1 MKTNFT
7 TFPQKTL
14 KFLALAI
21 FALLLVNCSNDDDA
35 PEVFE
40 FKEFENLSELPDVAD
55 PEIEFAEPDL
65 GSVNESE
72 ATKAMIADFES
83 GSGDLSDATK
93 ENLIAVGNFSDGL
106 TTDITD
112 EALALDETKIG
123 ELLNSAELT
132 GEYAALAVEMET
144 LPASV
149 AALFPTITF
158 SADYNRAQE
167 QNKDGIVI
175 NDLMADLISQSGTG
189 PCFDIALASYNKAME
204 APIAKRD
211 EQLALIE
218 SNLNSRTS
226 MIIVRFDSRL
236 SLVDTMLE
244 DYRLLASSISSA
256 LLGYAD
262 SADDNDLKLQLR
274 QFALL
279 NTIQSRTVINEFE
292 KEATD
297 LIEDRKVEETQ
308 TVETRN
314 NETIEEVNSNFAA
327 VKAEAD
333 ALLTAAYAKCHNQ
346 GSGS

>member
-7 TFPQKTL
+7 NFPQNTI
-14 KFLALAI
+14 KFFALAI
-21 FALLLVNCSNDDDA
+21 FALLLVNCSNDDGA

-40 FKEFENLSELPDVAD
+40 FKEFENLSEMPDVDD

-93 ENLIAVGNFSDGL
+93 ENLTAVGNFSDGL
-106 TTDITD
+106 TTDFQD
-112 EALALDETKIG
+112 EAQALDAAKIE
-123 ELLNSAELT
+123 ELLNATELT
-132 GEYAALAVEMET
+132 GDYAALAAELET

-149 AALFPTITF
+149 AALFPTIAF
-158 SADYNRAQE
+158 SADYNRAQDLTKE
-167 QNKDGIVI
+167 GIVI
-175 NDLMADLISQSGTG
+175 NDLMANLMSQAGTG

-211 EQLALIE
+211 EQLNTFS
-218 SNLNSRTS
+218 SNLESRLVTV
-226 MIIVRFDSRL
+226 IARFDDRQTNL
-236 SLVDTMLE
+236 HTIVDN
-244 DYRLLASSISSA
+244 YRSLASSISTA
-256 LLGYAD
+256 LLGYAN

-297 LIEDRKVEETQ
+297 LIEDRQIEETE
-308 TVETRN
+308 TVENRN
-314 NETIEEVNSNFAA
+314 NETIEEVNSNFDA